1 MMINVIYTWLQ
12 QHQTQM
18 LADLA
23 QLVNLESPSDR
34 KDLLD
39 LFSAEIA
46 HKFSETGAAVEVVPQ
61 TASGNHVKITYGS
74 GEEQI
79 LLLCHFD
86 TVFPAGEVAK
96 RPFHYDPATG
106 IAKGPGV
113 LDMKAGI
120 LAALWLLHAYR
131 DLQLQPK
138 AKIVIL
144 LNSDEEVGSR
154 TSRALIEAEA
164 KKSKA
169 VFVLEPGTGP
179 QGDYKVWRKGTGAFN
194 VKVTGKASHA
204 GTSPEEGISAI
215 QELALQIAKIHSLT
229 NFSTG
234 TTLNVGV
241 IGGGT
246 RSNVV
251 AEEAWAKVDM
261 RVMTIAEGER
271 VSQEI
276 LSLQP
281 VGKAKLEISGGLNRP
296 PMERSAAAMAYYEKS
311 AALAAEIGFHYN
323 AGGTG
328 GGSDGNFTAALGI
341 PTLDGMGGVG
351 HGAHSS
357 DEYLIVKHLADRTA
371 ILAALIY
378 GIE

>member
-1 MMINVIYTWLQ
+1 MIKELYQWLQ
-12 QHQTQM
+12 AHQTEM
-18 LADLA
+18 LAGLE

-39 LFSAEIA
+39 LFSVEIA
-46 HKFSETGAAVEVVPQ
+46 RKFSEAGASVEVLPQ
-61 TASGNHVKITYGS
+61 TTSGNHVKVTYGS
-74 GEEQI
+74 GTEQI

-86 TVFPAGEVAK
+86 TVFSAGEVAK
-96 RPFHYDPATG
+96 RPFRYDAATG

-120 LAALWLLHAYR
+120 LSALWLLHAYK
-131 DLQLQPK
+131 DLQIQPK
-138 AKIVIL
+138 AKIVVL

-154 TSRALIEAEA
+154 TSRPFIEAEA

-169 VFVLEPGTGP
+169 IFVLEPGTGP

-194 VKVTGKASHA
+194 LKVIGKASHA

-215 QELALQIAKIHSLT
+215 QELALQIEKIHSYT
-229 NFSTG
+229 NFTTG

-251 AEEAWAKVDM
+251 AEEAWAKIDM

-271 VSQEI
+271 VTQEI
-276 LSLQP
+276 LSLKP

-296 PMERSAAAMAYYEKS
+296 PMERSVAAMAYYDKA
-311 AALAAEIGFHYN
+311 AALAEEIGLHYN

-357 DEYLIVKHLADRTA
+357 DEYLIAKHLSDRTA
-371 ILAALIY
+371 ILAELIRT
-378 GIE
+378 IE

>member
-1 MMINVIYTWLQ
+1 
-12 QHQTQM
+12 
-18 LADLA
+18 
-23 QLVNLESPSDR
+23 
-34 KDLLD
+34 
-39 LFSAEIA
+39 
-46 HKFSETGAAVEVVPQ
+46 
-61 TASGNHVKITYGS
+61 
-74 GEEQI
+74 
-79 LLLCHFD
+79 
-86 TVFPAGEVAK
+86 
-96 RPFHYDPATG
+96 
-106 IAKGPGV
+106 V

-138 AKIVIL
+138 TKIVIL

-296 PMERSAAAMAYYEKS
+296 PMEHSAAAMAYYEKA
-311 AALAAEIGFHYN
+311 AALAAKIGFHYN